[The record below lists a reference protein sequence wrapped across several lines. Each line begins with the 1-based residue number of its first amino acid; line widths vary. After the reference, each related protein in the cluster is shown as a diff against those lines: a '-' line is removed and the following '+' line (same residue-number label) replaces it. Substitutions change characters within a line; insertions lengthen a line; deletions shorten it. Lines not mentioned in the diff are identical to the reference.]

1 MRQGAAAHGRARDGR
16 RWRAPRQYTD
26 CGAVIAQAIIPPMKS
41 TSRPMP
47 WWKTVI
53 LAIIAVLLSAV
64 VTGSV
69 AFILDHLLWE

>member
-1 MRQGAAAHGRARDGR
+1 MAAA
-16 RWRAPRQYTD
+16 WRAPRQYTD

>member
-1 MRQGAAAHGRARDGR
+1 
-16 RWRAPRQYTD
+16 
-26 CGAVIAQAIIPPMKS
+26 MKS

>member
-1 MRQGAAAHGRARDGR
+1 V
-16 RWRAPRQYTD
+16 PRQYSD

-41 TSRPMP
+41 KSRPMP
-47 WWKTVI
+47 WGKTVI
-53 LAIIAVLLSAV
+53 LAIIAVLFSAV